1 MEALISVI
9 VPVFNVFPF
18 LREALDSVVRQ
29 TYRNLEIIIVD
40 DGSTDGS
47 GEICDEYLSDPRVQV
62 IHQENRGLSAA
73 RNVGLDVMTGAF
85 VAFLDSD
92 DVFRPE
98 MIQTMV
104 DGLMD
109 SGAEIAVCGFTSH
122 SFAFRFRKRE
132 VISGT
137 EALRG
142 LFLGRMNYSVW
153 NKVYRHDIWEDIRFS
168 EGRVFEDVPVM
179 LELFRKC
186 NRVLL
191 LPEILMVYRIR
202 PGSISRSA
210 SPEIIRDYV
219 VSEKTR
225 NDQAESLFPDLLD
238 EEDIAQFREISLRD
252 MISLYSRW
260 VMSSH
265 NSDNRHALGD
275 LRRLIDQSVD
285 QVLRGRRSAKT
296 QCFIALYRLCPQ
308 AVLPMSSVYHA
319 LRRFF
324 GGNRT
329 SVKNDWKAMTE
340 KKTRRGGRE

>member
-1 MEALISVI
+1 MEALVSVI

-29 TYRNLEIIIVD
+29 TYRNLEIIVVD

-62 IHQENRGLSAA
+62 IHQENHGLSGA
-73 RNVGLDVMTGAF
+73 RNAGLDVMTGTY

-109 SGAEIAVCGFTSH
+109 SEAEIAVCGFASH
-122 SFAFRFRKRE
+122 FYAFRFGKRE
-132 VISGT
+132 VVSGT

-142 LFLGRMNYSVW
+142 LFLYSMNYSVW
-153 NKVYRHDIWEDIRFS
+153 NKVYRREVWEDIRFP

-191 LPEILMVYRIR
+191 LPEILMVYRMR
-202 PGSISRSA
+202 PGCISRSA
-210 SPEIIRDYV
+210 SPEIIQDYI
-219 VSEKTR
+219 VSQIIR
-225 NDQAESLFPDLLD
+225 NDQAEALFPDFLD
-238 EEDIAQFREISLRD
+238 EEEIAQFREVSLRG
-252 MISLYSRW
+252 MISQYSRW
-260 VMSSH
+260 LVSSH
-265 NSDNRHALGD
+265 NSDNRTALGD

-285 QVLRGRRSAKT
+285 QVLRSRRSAKT
-296 QCFIALYRLCPQ
+296 RCLIALYRLCPR
-308 AVLPMSSVYHA
+308 AVLPLSSVYLA
-319 LRRFF
+319 FRRFF

-329 SVKNDWKAMTE
+329 GV
-340 KKTRRGGRE
+340 

>member
-1 MEALISVI
+1 MEALVSVI

-18 LREALDSVVRQ
+18 LREALNSVVRQ
-29 TYRNLEIIIVD
+29 TYRNLEIIVVD

-62 IHQENRGLSAA
+62 IHQENRGLSGA
-73 RNVGLDVMTGAF
+73 RNVGLDVMTGTF

-92 DVFRPE
+92 DEFRPE

-104 DGLMD
+104 NGLMD
-109 SGAEIAVCGFTSH
+109 SGAEIAVCGFASH
-122 SFAFRFRKRE
+122 FSAFRFGKRE

-142 LFLGRMNYSVW
+142 LFLGRMNNAVW
-153 NKVYRHDIWEDIRFS
+153 NKVYRRKIWEDVRFP
-168 EGRVFEDVPVM
+168 EGRVYEDGPVM

-191 LPEILMVYRIR
+191 LPEILMVYRMR

-210 SPEIIRDYV
+210 SPKIIRDYV
-219 VSEKTR
+219 VSRIIR
-225 NDQAESLFPDLLD
+225 NDQAEALVPDILD
-238 EEDIAQFREISLRD
+238 EEEIAQFREISLRG

-260 VMSSH
+260 LMSPH
-265 NSDNRHALGD
+265 ESDD
-275 LRRLIDQSVD
+275 LSNVENLRQLIDQSVN

-296 QCFIALYRLCPQ
+296 RCFIALYRLCPR
-308 AVLPMSSVYHA
+308 AVLPLSSVYRV

-324 GGNRT
+324 RGNRT
-329 SVKNDWKAMTE
+329 GV
-340 KKTRRGGRE
+340 